1 MTSIISV
8 VGLKGSGK
16 KTLLNLLSTG
26 QNNSNDKN
34 EPNPELA
41 IDLSK
46 GKALA
51 NYISQ
56 KILIKI
62 VDSDEHVQLEK
73 AINES
78 EGIVVMFDMSD
89 NNSYL
94 ATKEKLL
101 DFIIAK
107 GEKLN
112 FIYFVANKVDL
123 LPFKD
128 SISKSPFGQYMD
140 PKVKKYEISCK
151 QYNNITSLLNDLIDS
166 TIFPLKPLIENKEKF
181 NNALH
186 RIFRIMDK
194 NNIGFISK
202 EALNA
207 LHLNL
212 CNAPIDSEIS
222 EMTNNFTVDVFE
234 TLNKKAIE
242 SNELNIPWNFLY
254 FFSYNNQLNLT
265 YKNEDKNKESIF
277 LNLESFFEVRQNR
290 NKVVSYEKIKDIFSI
305 CSDKEKLNE
314 IFSDKCTKEEWMKK
328 WENLSEEDYSLFYK
342 AYLEIGHEHSQ
353 YASDLV
359 NEPEPKNES
368 KNGWC
373 FWKYAIGGFTILGAG
388 LVTGLL
394 IYWKVKKKKI

>member
-8 VGLKGSGK
+8 FGLKGSGK

-26 QNNSNDKN
+26 QNNVNDKN
-34 EPNPELA
+34 EPNLELA

-46 GKALA
+46 AKALP

-62 VDSDEHVQLEK
+62 VDSDEHPQIEK

-78 EGIVVMFDMSD
+78 EGIVVIFDISD
-89 NNSYL
+89 NASYSS
-94 ATKEKLL
+94 TKEKLL

-112 FIYFVANKVDL
+112 FIFFVANKVDL

-128 SISKSPFGQYMD
+128 SIANSPFGQYMD
-140 PKVKKYEISCK
+140 PKVKKFEISCK
-151 QYNNITSLLNDLIDS
+151 QYNNITPLLNALIDS
-166 TIFPLKPLIENKEKF
+166 TIFPVKPLIENKEKF

-202 EALNA
+202 EALNS
-207 LHLNL
+207 LHLSL
-212 CNAPIDSEIS
+212 CNAPIDPEIS

-242 SNELNIPWNFLY
+242 SNELYIPWNFLY
-254 FFSYNNQLNLT
+254 FFSYNNQLNLI
-265 YKNEDKNKESIF
+265 YKKEDKNKDIIF
-277 LNLESFFEVRQNR
+277 LNLDTFFESRQNR
-290 NKVVSYEKIKDIFSI
+290 NKVVSNEKIKDIFSI
-305 CSDKEKLNE
+305 CSDKEKLYE
-314 IFSDKCTKEEWMKK
+314 IFNDKCTKEEWMKK
-328 WENLSEEDYSLFYK
+328 WENLSEKNYSLFYK
-342 AYLEIGHEHSQ
+342 AYLEIGHEHSKS
-353 YASDLV
+353 ADLV
-359 NEPEPKNES
+359 DEPEAKNES
-368 KNGWC
+368 KNSWG
-373 FWKYAIGGFTILGAG
+373 FWNYAFGGLAILGAG
-388 LVTGLL
+388 VVTGLL
-394 IYWKVKKKKI
+394 IYWKVKKQKI